1 MCRMW
6 EAIRAGVKWNLN
18 TRLANATRAVDLKP
32 VKSIKFSLD
41 PFHHDN
47 YGIRTVWFLI
57 RRQKILSTNPDVN
70 IESEIRYDREPPYFT
85 TELNDGRQIVFK
97 TSGMHPADIMMRFNR
112 LCGNPEWGKYGKKP
126 PEKAKEA
133 DLKAKG
139 KDKKARK

>member
-1 MCRMW
+1 MFFTSQRMCRMW

-47 YGIRTVWFLI
+47 YGIRYLSSIFFKFTIFSTVWFLI

-85 TELNDGRQIVFK
+85 TELSMTKIQRI
-97 TSGMHPADIMMRFNR
+97 A
-112 LCGNPEWGKYGKKP
+112 KKN
-126 PEKAKEA
+126 
-133 DLKAKG
+133 
-139 KDKKARK
+139 

>member
-70 IESEIRYDREPPYFT
+70 IESEIRYDREAPYFT
-85 TELNDGRQIVFK
+85 TELSMTKI
-97 TSGMHPADIMMRFNR
+97 
-112 LCGNPEWGKYGKKP
+112 KKI
-126 PEKAKEA
+126 AKKIEA
-133 DLKAKG
+133 
-139 KDKKARK
+139 